1 MHLLI
6 SCIVAH
12 CTMRSS
18 VQWKSKNY
26 RFVNLLEVST
36 KFCTISLLLF
46 HCTNVEVS
54 FTAIHK
60 LTCQPIFSAISIG
73 IARDQ
78 VLFYAHQP
86 TNSPT
91 SKLLPIPHSYIFG
104 SRSLFFFPPFYS
116 PPPPSF
122 CVSYCSGLFEDS
134 PRDDKIIW
142 EMIFVEQK
150 DYINEKW
157 YSEKKVTNWRQ
168 TASFFC
174 GGGGGEEKLISN
186 RKED

>member
-26 RFVNLLEVST
+26 IFVNLLEVST

-60 LTCQPIFSAISIG
+60 LACLPISQQWALELPMIRFYFMPTNQPIAPLQNYSQYHIHISL
-73 IARDQ
+73 
-78 VLFYAHQP
+78 VLAL
-86 TNSPT
+86 S
-91 SKLLPIPHSYIFG
+91 
-104 SRSLFFFPPFYS
+104 FFFLPFA
-116 PPPPSF
+116 PPPPPPP
-122 CVSYCSGLFEDS
+122 CVSYCSGLFE
-134 PRDDKIIW
+134 
-142 EMIFVEQK
+142 V
-150 DYINEKW
+150 
-157 YSEKKVTNWRQ
+157 WRQ
-168 TASFFC
+168 PSW
-174 GGGGGEEKLISN
+174 
-186 RKED
+186 R

>member
-54 FTAIHK
+54 LTAVHK
-60 LTCQPIFSAISIG
+60 LACLPISQQSALELPMIRFYFMPTNQPIAPLQNYSQYHIHISL
-73 IARDQ
+73 
-78 VLFYAHQP
+78 VLAL
-86 TNSPT
+86 S
-91 SKLLPIPHSYIFG
+91 
-104 SRSLFFFPPFYS
+104 FFFLPFT
-116 PPPPSF
+116 PPPP
-122 CVSYCSGLFEDS
+122 LFVFLIV
-134 PRDDKIIW
+134 PAFLKTAL
-142 EMIFVEQK
+142 
-150 DYINEKW
+150 
-157 YSEKKVTNWRQ
+157 VTI
-168 TASFFC
+168 
-174 GGGGGEEKLISN
+174 K
-186 RKED
+186 

>member
-116 PPPPSF
+116 PPPP
-122 CVSYCSGLFEDS
+122 LFLCFLLFR
-134 PRDDKIIW
+134 P
-142 EMIFVEQK
+142 F
-150 DYINEKW
+150 
-157 YSEKKVTNWRQ
+157 WRQ
-168 TASFFC
+168 PSW
-174 GGGGGEEKLISN
+174 
-186 RKED
+186 R